1 MGNLTKDAK
10 GLSGK
15 TATGSKTRQLTTK
28 TTTTKGYKMETVKI
42 GKAFLDDHR
51 DRDLPMPNIVK
62 ETKRNYYIQIDW
74 DNEGYADLY
83 SDSMYYSNPSDF
95 DSFYFGLCMA
105 ARALAKQMTATK

>member
-1 MGNLTKDAK
+1 M
-10 GLSGK
+10 
-15 TATGSKTRQLTTK
+15 
-28 TTTTKGYKMETVKI
+28 TTKGYTMQTLKI
-42 GKAFLDDHR
+42 GKAFLDDHDSR
-51 DRDLPMPNIVK
+51 CLPMPNIVK

-83 SDSMYYSNPSDF
+83 SDAMYYSDPSDF